1 MKNFFT
7 EFIKYNETHDKAKK
21 SILIPALQRDYVQGG
36 RYYIIDAFLNQLLAA
51 LKGEIQIDLNYL
63 YGSMENDKSF
73 VPIDGQQR
81 LITLWLLHL
90 YIYTKNG
97 KNFPVELEFASREF
111 ANEFS
116 AKLKNNLKNY
126 IKSKDLKNEI
136 INSSW
141 FIGGWQ
147 YDITVA
153 NMLKTLEYISKKVD
167 DSSNYNN
174 YENITFSFLDMDE
187 KGLTDDIYVK
197 MNGRGRPLSYF
208 ENLKS
213 WMDEQVSQKSESKS
227 NEKENWQIKM
237 DNKWT
242 DFFWK
247 NRNKNQKHPEEID
260 DEQQRLFYTLILL
273 YWIQEEKI
281 FSKRIEEYFKDK
293 PEDKDSLMK
302 YCNLDE
308 KLFSFEE
315 IQETVF
321 KSLREGKQLIPLYWI
336 EKLHLFESG
345 AFNFIEKA
353 LDNLCEI
360 DTHNLLNTELN
371 LFLNERK
378 KDEKETVSYMY
389 QIAMETATYEKTI
402 PYLFV
407 LINTPQKYREV
418 GNINF
423 VQWIRVFRNLIEN
436 TSITKDNISKICV
449 SIQSIKKIAEESDKD
464 FYNAIV
470 DAKAKYDVLE
480 GFSKTQLS
488 EEYQKAA
495 KIIENPEWETVIKE
509 AEEYNLL
516 KGKIWVLFQDKEL
529 TTIET
534 FSKRYNLLKNL
545 YEKSLDPN
553 EDSYHFVK
561 VLLSYMAKDN
571 SNFPTMYLKK
581 DGGNN
586 WKELI
591 TNERLLFDAFQKI
604 PETGEKKKDLV
615 AWLDGLVNT
624 HLLNN
629 SRKDGKVLVCLK
641 GKFIIWGTEGLG
653 GTAYGCVVLNYK
665 KDDILHELE
674 NKSLITVE
682 NKKVNETNYWEEW
695 NRVFTIRENSTTY
708 LWDYNNSIFRVK
720 KDKNTITKILR
731 TNPSNSQEE
740 TDRYYCIKCKGQ
752 LNKDNFVETLNN
764 L

>member
-1 MKNFFT
+1 MSTFK
-7 EFIKYNETHDKAKK
+7 EYFIDNQKH
-21 SILIPALQRDYVQGG
+21 ILIPALQRDYVQGE
-36 RYYIIDAFLNQLLAA
+36 RPDIIKPFIDELLFA
-51 LKGEIQIDLNYL
+51 LKETTKKIDLNYI
-63 YGSMENDKSF
+63 YGSEENIINF

-90 YIYTKNG
+90 YLFTKQG
-97 KNFPVELEFASREF
+97 KKFNVKLCFYSREF

-116 AKLKNNLKNY
+116 MKLLDNLGSIPNE
-126 IKSKDLKNEI
+126 KSISEEI
-136 INSSW
+136 IDSSW
-141 FIGGWQ
+141 FVNGWK
-147 YDITVA
+147 YDKTVN
-153 NMLKTLEYISKKVD
+153 NMLNTLEFISEACVNPN
-167 DSSNYNN
+167 NYKC
-174 YENITFSFLDMDE
+174 YENITFSFLNMHS

-213 WMDEQVSQKSESKS
+213 WMDEQVSNKSESER
-227 NEKENWQIKM
+227 NKEDNWQIKM

-247 NRNKNQKHPEEID
+247 NRNKNQDHPEEID
-260 DEQQRLFYTLILL
+260 DEQLRLFYTLILL
-273 YWIQEEKI
+273 YWIQEENNYSQI
-281 FSKRIEEYFKDK
+281 I
-293 PEDKDSLMK
+293 
-302 YCNLDE
+302 E
-308 KLFSFEE
+308 KLFEDKSEDKMSEKKSDKDLLITYLGFDKKNFSYDEV
-315 IQETVF
+315 QKKLF
-321 KSLREGKQLIPLYWI
+321 NSLREGNQLIPLYWI

-345 AFNFIEKA
+345 TFDFIEKA

-360 DTHNLLNTELN
+360 DTNNLLNPELK
-371 LFLNERK
+371 LFLN
-378 KDEKETVSYMY
+378 DEKETVSYMY

-407 LINTPQKYREV
+407 LVNTPQKYREA
-418 GNINF
+418 GNKSF
-423 VQWIRVFRNLIEN
+423 EQWIRIFRNLIEN
-436 TSITKDNISKICV
+436 TTITKDNISKICACIR
-449 SIQSIKKIAEESDKD
+449 SIAEIAEESDKD

-480 GFSKTQLS
+480 GFAKTQLS
-488 EEYQKAA
+488 EEYQKAT
-495 KIIENPEWETVIKE
+495 KIIEKPEWETIIKE

-534 FSKRYNLLKNL
+534 FNKRYNLLKNL

-624 HLLNN
+624 QLLNN

-641 GKFIIWGTEGLG
+641 DKFIIWGTEGLG

-665 KDDILHELE
+665 RDDILHALV
-674 NKSLITVE
+674 NNGLITVE
-682 NKKVNETNYWEEW
+682 NKLVTDTNYWEEW
-695 NRVFTIRENSTTY
+695 NRIFTIKETSTTY
-708 LWDYNNSIFRVK
+708 LWEYNNFIYKV
-720 KDKNTITKILR
+720 DKNKNKIPK
-731 TNPSNSQEE
+731 TNSDNSPNE
-740 TDRYYCIKCKGQ
+740 TDKYYCIESNGQ
-752 LNKDNFVETLNN
+752 LNIDNFIEELNKI
-764 L
+764 